1 MKHLIDKDT
10 VLTEI
15 ERLDD
20 FYHLSKSTGGQ
31 AFIESLRS
39 FLGTLEVKEVDLKKE
54 TQQHID
60 DCLDIRLQKM
70 LSIQPVNSLNLV
82 LKHRK
87 KNKL

>member
-1 MKHLIDKDT
+1 MKHFIDKDAL
-10 VLTEI
+10 VAEI

-20 FYHLSKSTGGQ
+20 FYHLSKSNGGE